1 MQKWEKVAVEML
13 LCRNKN
19 YFCGSSKRSQL
30 KFEYSKNSYFSFVI
44 NSKAMV
50 NRLKTF
56 LVIALGWTLVACNS
70 NQTPKEATQPNE
82 TQQKVE
88 EMMNE
93 SVQQEDAFEDF
104 PFILP
109 SPLQIASIFKKS
121 GLVYRADVTNSP
133 ANVTKYASK
142 LSKSLNFGAYSADLS
157 YCVLNNQT
165 QEAMEY
171 MKVVRQ
177 LADEL
182 GISNIFNSESLFE
195 SFERNIGVEDSLIDI
210 LSTIQEQL
218 DDHLEESGQEYMSA
232 IYFSG
237 GWLEAMYIGSKV
249 IQDDKKMKLTN
260 RLVEQMTIL
269 DMIVRGVE
277 YHPNKTE
284 ELTVLISDLKA
295 VHAVYLNFEVI
306 KALGPDGEIPEEG
319 IKVTEDELN
328 EMMVKIEEVRNK
340 IING

>member
-1 MQKWEKVAVEML
+1 
-13 LCRNKN
+13 
-19 YFCGSSKRSQL
+19 
-30 KFEYSKNSYFSFVI
+30 
-44 NSKAMV
+44 
-50 NRLKTF
+50 
-56 LVIALGWTLVACNS
+56 
-70 NQTPKEATQPNE
+70 
-82 TQQKVE
+82 
-88 EMMNE
+88 
-93 SVQQEDAFEDF
+93 
-104 PFILP
+104 
-109 SPLQIASIFKKS
+109 
-121 GLVYRADVTNSP
+121 
-133 ANVTKYASK
+133 
-142 LSKSLNFGAYSADLS
+142 
-157 YCVLNNQT
+157 
-165 QEAMEY
+165 MEY